1 MREGGW
7 RWCGVRR
14 VATVERF
21 ILEMLDPVDVSSAA
35 SPDGAAVPDEE
46 ASLDRHMRND
56 RLGVLFSWSYL
67 AAHRSTLKKEMTVK
81 CRAFVQNCEVSGRE
95 PSRCHRSAT
104 MYTSQPGQ
112 FSARVAFL

>member
-1 MREGGW
+1 MREQPS

-35 SPDGAAVPDEE
+35 SPDGAPVPDKE

-56 RLGVLFSWSYL
+56 RFGVLFSWSYP
-67 AAHRSTLKKEMTVK
+67 AAHRSTLNEGDDIQV
-81 CRAFVQNCEVSGRE
+81 
-95 PSRCHRSAT
+95 
-104 MYTSQPGQ
+104 
-112 FSARVAFL
+112 